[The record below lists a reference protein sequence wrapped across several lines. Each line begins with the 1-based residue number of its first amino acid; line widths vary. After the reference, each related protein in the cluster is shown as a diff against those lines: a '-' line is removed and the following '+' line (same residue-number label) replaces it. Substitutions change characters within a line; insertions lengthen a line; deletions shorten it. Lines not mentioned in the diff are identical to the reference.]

1 MLCKARRQVRG
12 MDAVPKAPKV
22 LVAGALR
29 PRELSRYAIW
39 KTLLLSADAQLTGWM
54 DKRLRL

>member
-1 MLCKARRQVRG
+1 